1 MYETP
6 CEIGLGANSS
16 VPLFK
21 QLVATRKVVS
31 IEGTFFYG
39 AHDLV
44 LLVVSLDHVYKF
56 HWFVELLTA
65 THKRILQLLSKIN
78 LCTPEAAGVL

>member
-6 CEIGLGANSS
+6 YEIGLGANSF

-21 QLVATRKVVS
+21 QLAATKKEVF

-56 HWFVELLTA
+56 H
-65 THKRILQLLSKIN
+65 
-78 LCTPEAAGVL
+78 

>member
-44 LLVVSLDHVYKF
+44 LLVVSLDHVHKF
-56 HWFVELLTA
+56 H
-65 THKRILQLLSKIN
+65 
-78 LCTPEAAGVL
+78 